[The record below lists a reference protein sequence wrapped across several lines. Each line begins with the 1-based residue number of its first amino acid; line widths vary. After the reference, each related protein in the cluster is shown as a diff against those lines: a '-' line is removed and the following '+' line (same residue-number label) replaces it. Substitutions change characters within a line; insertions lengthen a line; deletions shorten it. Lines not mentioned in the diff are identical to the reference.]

1 MRWPDSVQIRS
12 SPTLLHRRI
21 GKNESVIPHQP
32 KAEPWVHSTL
42 EVRPSRIAEHGLFAS
57 DSLSAGDRVIRFG
70 GRIVTDN
77 ELEEAFAEADRT
89 GAYVD
94 TLHVH
99 TDRHL
104 VLPAS
109 STAHFGNHS
118 CDPNVWLD
126 GPFDLVA
133 RRNIA
138 SGEEVT
144 VDYATFST
152 MPSFAMTCHCGTAS
166 CRGRV
171 TGNDWQLPEL
181 QARYSERWAPVALSL
196 IASRR

>member
-1 MRWPDSVQIRS
+1 MRS
-12 SPTLLHRRI
+12 SPSRLPRRI
-21 GKNESVIPHQP
+21 GKNDSVAPHQP
-32 KAEPWVHSTL
+32 KAEPWVHPTL
-42 EVRPSRIAEHGLFAS
+42 EVRPSQIAEHGLFAN
-57 DSLSAGDRVIRFG
+57 DSLSAGDKVIRLG
-70 GRIVTDN
+70 GRIVTDV
-77 ELEEAFAEADRT
+77 ELEEVFAEADRT
-89 GAYVD
+89 GRYVD
-94 TLHVH
+94 TLHVD

-104 VLPAS
+104 VLPAN

-133 RRNIA
+133 RRDIA

-152 MPSFAMTCHCGTAS
+152 MPSFAMTCQCATTS

-181 QARYSERWAPVALSL
+181 QDRYGERWAPVALSL